1 MQEKERV
8 ANEEAEKRLKARL
21 SAKRDPSASASR
33 MESPS
38 GANTPRD
45 NFEQKPPLVENEDNA
60 MEVELEITTPAA
72 EVRPPYGIDMFVTV
86 TIATLQ
92 SPWIPEL
99 EALFEDVRKIA
110 KSSAIDVIG

>member
-21 SAKRDPSASASR
+21 SAKRDPSASVSR

-45 NFEQKPPLVENEDNA
+45 NSEQKPSMVEGNEDNG
-60 MEVELEITTPAA
+60 MDVELEINTSAA
-72 EVRPPYGIDMFVTV
+72 EVRTVMIKKCGGMTV
-86 TIATLQ
+86 TFHRVLGYLNWKRFSTTYERLRRAERLT
-92 SPWIPEL
+92 
-99 EALFEDVRKIA
+99 
-110 KSSAIDVIG
+110 

>member
-38 GANTPRD
+38 GPNTPRD
-45 NFEQKPPLVENEDNA
+45 NSEQKPPLVEGNEDNA
-60 MEVELEITTPAA
+60 MEVELEVTTPTA
-72 EVRPPYGIDMFVTV
+72 EVRRPYMIEMLSAM
-86 TIATLQ
+86 TIPV
-92 SPWIPEL
+92 S
-99 EALFEDVRKIA
+99 
-110 KSSAIDVIG
+110 

>member
-45 NFEQKPPLVENEDNA
+45 NSEQKPSLVEGEDNA
-60 MEVELEITTPAA
+60 MDVELEITTHAA
-72 EVRPPYGIDMFVTV
+72 EVRTPNMIKMLSAMTV
-86 TIATLQ
+86 TNFFCRVLGYLNWKRFSTMYERLQ
-92 SPWIPEL
+92 RAARL
-99 EALFEDVRKIA
+99 T
-110 KSSAIDVIG
+110 

>member
-45 NFEQKPPLVENEDNA
+45 NSEQKPPLVEANEDNV
-60 MEVELEITTPAA
+60 MEVELEITTSAA
-72 EVRPPYGIDMFVTV
+72 EVRRPFV
-86 TIATLQ
+86 I
-92 SPWIPEL
+92 EM
-99 EALFEDVRKIA
+99 
-110 KSSAIDVIG
+110 SSAMTNSLVESLDTRT

>member
-38 GANTPRD
+38 GVNTPRD
-45 NFEQKPPLVENEDNA
+45 TSEQKPPLTEGNEDGT
-60 MEVELEITTPAA
+60 MDVELEVTSPAA
-72 EVRPPYGIDMFVTV
+72 EVRTPYKIKMCGAMTV
-86 TIATLQ
+86 TFFF
-92 SPWIPEL
+92 L
-99 EALFEDVRKIA
+99 ESLDT
-110 KSSAIDVIG
+110 

>member
-45 NFEQKPPLVENEDNA
+45 SSEQKPPLAEGNEDNA
-60 MEVELEITTPAA
+60 MDVELEVTTPAA
-72 EVRPPYGIDMFVTV
+72 EVCILYMIKMCSAMTVTV
-86 TIATLQ
+86 
-92 SPWIPEL
+92 
-99 EALFEDVRKIA
+99 LFF
-110 KSSAIDVIG
+110 

>member
-1 MQEKERV
+1 MQEKERA

-45 NFEQKPPLVENEDNA
+45 NPEQKPPLVEVNDDNA
-60 MEVELEITTPAA
+60 MEVELEIATPVA
-72 EVRPPYGIDMFVTV
+72 EVRLPY
-86 TIATLQ
+86 ATEML
-92 SPWIPEL
+92 
-99 EALFEDVRKIA
+99 
-110 KSSAIDVIG
+110 SAITVL

>member
-45 NFEQKPPLVENEDNA
+45 SSEQKPPLVEGNEDNA
-60 MEVELEITTPAA
+60 MDVELEITTPAA
-72 EVRPPYGIDMFVTV
+72 EVCTPYMIKILGAMTVTV
-86 TIATLQ
+86 L
-92 SPWIPEL
+92 
-99 EALFEDVRKIA
+99 
-110 KSSAIDVIG
+110 

>member
-45 NFEQKPPLVENEDNA
+45 NSEQKPLVEGNEDNA
-60 MEVELEITTPAA
+60 MEVELEVTTPTA
-72 EVRPPYGIDMFVTV
+72 EVRRPYVIEMLGAMTM
-86 TIATLQ
+86 TIL
-92 SPWIPEL
+92 
-99 EALFEDVRKIA
+99 
-110 KSSAIDVIG
+110 

>member
-38 GANTPRD
+38 GPNTPRD
-45 NFEQKPPLVENEDNA
+45 NSEQKPPLVEGNEENA
-60 MEVELEITTPAA
+60 LEVELETTTSAA
-72 EVRPPYGIDMFVTV
+72 EVRRPYLIEMFGPMTITV
-86 TIATLQ
+86 L
-92 SPWIPEL
+92 
-99 EALFEDVRKIA
+99 
-110 KSSAIDVIG
+110 